1 MVKIEVELPE
11 GVVRFLYA
19 MQVLWQ
25 LPPDWTKHYMSNAI
39 IKVVENDADSF
50 LDKEKIKE
58 LYGIG
63 KTEYHELPS
72 SSNKEAI
79 TT

>member
-1 MVKIEVELPE
+1 MVKVDVELPD
-11 GVVRFLYA
+11 GAIRFLHA
-19 MQVLWQ
+19 MQILWQ
-25 LPPDWTKHYMSNAI
+25 LPQDWVRHYMSNAI
-39 IKVVENDADSF
+39 IKAIENDADSF

-63 KTEYHELPS
+63 GTETKELPT
-72 SSNKEAI
+72 NREII